1 MRRQSVVTSLDY
13 RDVLVSTRES
23 DVVYMDPPIKECA
36 EIETHDTSQAF
47 RLMILLT
54 HLTGFIRGGFAI

>member
-1 MRRQSVVTSLDY
+1 MGERQSDRRTKIFRNNLRRCRFVFHNKKCV
-13 RDVLVSTRES
+13 
-23 DVVYMDPPIKECA
+23 